1 MKMNEDEQKN
11 IKHGGR
17 SGTTG
22 ENLSKEG
29 IRISEE
35 KNVVM
40 TKMEEK
46 DIKERRWS
54 SGELEENNFQKLMFI
69 LSAYRRWA

>member
-46 DIKERRWS
+46 DIKERR
-54 SGELEENNFQKLMFI
+54 
-69 LSAYRRWA
+69 